1 MGAAVLTGRGLA
13 VALACAAFLSAPAGG
28 GLAAQAPEGG
38 GAGDPHEGLACAT
51 CHRDP
56 VAGREVGG
64 VPEAACT
71 EAGCHEA
78 GGPARVTVSTVAFR
92 HRDHADTASVEPGC
106 AGCHGHVSGGE
117 PITPTL
123 ATCALCHAEQI
134 EADRPEACRTCHREP
149 RHTPVTS
156 QGVPVPHAD
165 LPWIV
170 EGCTRCHYDVAR
182 PRTSVTLTKCGGCHS
197 DLRRITA
204 EGIGTDLHPRHRG
217 VGCASCHQRDLHR
230 VVAMSSSVRLDC
242 AACHEGA
249 HGSGLLE
256 EGTSSRSGVCA
267 SCHRETHAGQQRM
280 VLGIVPGLPV
290 TPAYKFQSG
299 LTCGSCHAERGGGDR
314 AGAAVVSTVAR
325 ACTGCHREE
334 YARVLT
340 WWEEGAA
347 QRLRRARG
355 YRSRAAGD
363 LRGAAP
369 DSVPVHLGRA
379 EELLALVERAGAS
392 HNVQLADAIL
402 RESVDRVRAAYR
414 AAGRQPPAAPEMGRR
429 PRVGF
434 CSYCHYRIGE
444 PTGFD
449 EIPADFHQE
458 VTRRTER
465 LRQRDGG

>member
-1 MGAAVLTGRGLA
+1 MGAALLIGRGLA
-13 VALACAAFLSAPAGG
+13 VALAGAALLLAPTGG
-28 GLAAQAPEGG
+28 GLAAQDPGG
-38 GAGDPHEGLACAT
+38 GGDADPHEGLACAT
-51 CHRDP
+51 CHRTS

-71 EAGCHEA
+71 EAGCHQA
-78 GGPARVTVSTVAFR
+78 GGPARVTVSTVTFR

-106 AGCHGHVSGGE
+106 AGCHGHASGGE

-134 EADRPEACRTCHREP
+134 TADRPEACRTCHREP
-149 RHTPVTS
+149 RHVPVTN

-170 EGCTRCHYDVAR
+170 EGCTRCHYDVDR
-182 PRTSVTLTKCGGCHS
+182 PRTSVSVQQCGSCHT

-204 EGIGTDLHPRHRG
+204 EGIGTDLHPRHEG
-217 VGCASCHQRDLHR
+217 VGCVSCHERNLHR
-230 VVAMSSSVRLDC
+230 VVAMSSSVRLEC
-242 AACHEGA
+242 GACHTA
-249 HGSGLLE
+249 SHGSGLLE
-256 EGTSSRSGVCA
+256 GRSSSRSAVCT
-267 SCHRETHAGQQRM
+267 SCHRSTHAGQQRM
-280 VLGIVPGLPV
+280 VLGIVTGLPV
-290 TPAYKFQSG
+290 TPAYKFRSG
-299 LTCGSCHAERGGGDR
+299 LTCGSCHTDEGGGGGPR
-314 AGAAVVSTVAR
+314 ASVTSTVAR
-325 ACTGCHREE
+325 ACTGCHRQE

-355 YRSRAAGD
+355 YRAGAVD
-363 LRGAAP
+363 ALRGAAP
-369 DSVPVHLGRA
+369 DSAPAHLARA
-379 EELLALVERAGAS
+379 EELLALVENAGAS
-392 HNVQLADAIL
+392 HNVQMADAVL

-449 EIPADFHQE
+449 EVPADFHEE
-458 VTRRTER
+458 VTRRMER
-465 LRQRDGG
+465 LRRRDGG